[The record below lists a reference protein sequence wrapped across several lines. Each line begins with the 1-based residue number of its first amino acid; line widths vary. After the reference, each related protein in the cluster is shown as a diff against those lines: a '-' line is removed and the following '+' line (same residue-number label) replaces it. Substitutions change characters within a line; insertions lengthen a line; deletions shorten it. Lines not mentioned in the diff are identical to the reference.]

1 MQRKAL
7 NLDTTNFEKIYYSLI
22 SRLKLF
28 RMTTEKERML
38 DEKWKTWGP
47 YVSNRQWGTVREDY
61 SGTGN
66 AWGYTTYNDAISRTY
81 RWSED
86 GIAGICD
93 HKQRLCFS
101 LSFWNR
107 KDKMIKERFFG
118 LSNHEG
124 NHGEDVKEI
133 FYYLDNT
140 PTHSYMKMVYKYPIN
155 EFPYDELIAE
165 NGRRTKDDPE
175 FELLHTGIFNDNNY
189 FDIFIEYAKINHD
202 DFLIRITTTNRS
214 KEKAPLVILP
224 TIWFRNN
231 WNWGYGT
238 YEPQLK
244 SSATGIIDIE
254 HDSLAIKKL
263 YARDQ
268 NTPSLFCNNETN
280 PDKIPNTETSAKFFK
295 DGINEFV
302 INDNK
307 DAVNQDQFGTKA
319 SFLVD
324 AEIEAGES
332 QVFDF
337 RLSAHKMENAFFDF
351 DEILR
356 LRKNEADEFYS
367 AIQCEIEDE
376 EERNIQRQAFA
387 GLLWNKQFYHY
398 NVSKWLKG
406 DPKFEAPRDFNQY
419 VRNTEW
425 AHMHNKDIISM
436 PDKWEYPWFA
446 TWDLAFHCVPFA
458 ILDSGFAKDQLRL
471 LTKEWFIHPNG
482 QLPAYEWD
490 FSDVNPPV
498 HAWSTFRVFKIDQM
512 INGKPDVP
520 FLESVFQKLL
530 LNFTWWVNRKD
541 KKGNNVFGGGFLG
554 LDNIGAFDRNME
566 FKNGEHLEQA
576 DGTSWMA
583 MFALNMMRI
592 SMELALYNPIY
603 EDMAIKFFEHYL
615 YIAEAMENLG
625 DKKNGLWNEKDGF
638 FYDLLQLNNGDS
650 ISLKLRSIV
659 GLIPLFA
666 VEIVEH
672 DLLEKLPNF
681 RDRMQW
687 ILKNKPHLADLV
699 SHWEVEGKGGKH
711 MMSIL
716 RKTRLKRVLS
726 RMVDEDEFLSDYG
739 IRSMSKVYEKEPY
752 EFAVDGKK
760 FTVQYKPAES
770 DSSMFG
776 GNSNWRGPIWFP
788 INFLI
793 VESLQRFHY
802 YYGDSLQIEYPA
814 KSSEMRNLNFVA
826 TDLSRRLYSIFTKD
840 ENGNRP
846 FNGGNELLNHNEFFK
861 NYIMFHE
868 YFNGDTGEGIGASHQ
883 TGWTATIAKLI
894 QPRMGSRS
902 R

>member
-7 NLDTTNFEKIYYSLI
+7 NSNITNFPNFIYSLV
-22 SRLKLF
+22 LHQKLF
-28 RMTTEKERML
+28 IMTTEKERML
-38 DEKWKTWGP
+38 DKNWKTWGP
-47 YVSNRQWGTVREDY
+47 YLSNRQWGTVREDY
-61 SGTGN
+61 SHNGN
-66 AWGYTTYNDAISRTY
+66 AWGYTTYSDAIGRTY

-93 HKQRLCFS
+93 NKQKICFAF
-101 LSFWNR
+101 SFWNR

-124 NHGEDVKEI
+124 NHGEDIKEI

-155 EFPYDELIAE
+155 EFPYDDLIAE
-165 NGRRTKDDPE
+165 NGRRSKHE
-175 FELLHTGIFNDNNY
+175 SEYELVDTGIFNDDRY

-202 DFLIRITTTNRS
+202 DFLIRITATNRS
-214 KEKAPLVILP
+214 GEKAPLDIIP
-224 TIWFRNN
+224 TLWFRNN
-231 WNWGYGT
+231 WSWGYGD
-238 YEPQLK
+238 YKPQLK
-244 SSATGIIDIE
+244 SSANGEIEIHHESLPII
-254 HDSLAIKKL
+254 KL
-263 YARDQ
+263 YSRDK
-268 NTPSLFCNNETN
+268 NAEAFFCNNESN
-280 PDKIPNTETSAKFFK
+280 PAVVPSASHEPKYYK
-295 DGINEFV
+295 DGINNFL
-302 INDNK
+302 IHNNQ
-307 DAVNQDQFGTKA
+307 DAVNPEKSGTKA
-319 SFLVD
+319 SFIIHT
-324 AEIEAGES
+324 EIEAGES
-332 QVFDF
+332 KTFDF
-337 RLSAHKMENAFFDF
+337 RLSPHDMENAFFDF
-351 DEILR
+351 DDVFSLR
-356 LRKNEADEFYS
+356 IKEANDFYDG
-367 AIQCEIEDE
+367 IQEDIHDE
-376 EERNIQRQAFA
+376 EEKLIQRQAFA

-406 DPKFEAPRDFNQY
+406 DPKFDAPRNLDHH
-419 VRNTEW
+419 VRNLEW
-425 AHMHNKDIISM
+425 EHMQNKDIISM

-446 TWDLAFHCVPFA
+446 TWDLAFHCVPYA
-458 ILDSGFAKDQLRL
+458 ILDSGFSKHQLKL
-471 LTKEWFIHPNG
+471 LTKEWYIHPNG

-541 KKGNNVFGGGFLG
+541 KNGNNVFGGGFLG

-566 FKNGEHLEQA
+566 FKNGDHLEQA

-583 MFALNMMRI
+583 MYALNMMRI
-592 SMELALYNPIY
+592 SMELSLYNPIY

-615 YIAEAMENLG
+615 YIAEAMDNLG
-625 DKKNGLWNEKDGF
+625 ETKNGLWNEEDGF

-650 ISLKLRSIV
+650 VSLKLRSIV
-659 GLIPLFA
+659 GLIPMFA
-666 VEIVEH
+666 VEVVEH
-672 DLLEKLPNF
+672 TLLEKLPNF
-681 RDRMQW
+681 RKRMDW
-687 ILKNKPHLADLV
+687 ILKNKPELANLV

-711 MMSIL
+711 LMSVL
-716 RKTRLKRVLS
+716 RKTRLTRILQ
-726 RMVDEDEFLSDYG
+726 RMADEKEFLSPYG
-739 IRSMSKVYEKEPY
+739 IRSMSKVYEDNPY
-752 EFAVDGKK
+752 TFSVDGKDFK
-760 FTVQYKPAES
+760 VKYTPAES

-802 YYGDSLQIEYPA
+802 YYGDSLQIEYPTN
-814 KSSEMRNLNFVA
+814 SGESRNLDFVA
-826 TDLSRRLYSIFTKD
+826 TDLSKRLYSIFSKD
-840 ENGNRP
+840 EHGNRP
-846 FNGGNELLNHNEFFK
+846 FNGGNDLLNHNEFFK
-861 NYIMFHE
+861 NYMMFHE

>member
-1 MQRKAL
+1 M
-7 NLDTTNFEKIYYSLI
+7 
-22 SRLKLF
+22 
-28 RMTTEKERML
+28 MTEKERMQ
-38 DEKWKTWGP
+38 DDKWKIWGP
-47 YVSNRQWGTVREDY
+47 YISNRQWGTVREDY

-66 AWGYTTYNDAISRTY
+66 AWGFTTYNDAISRTY

-93 HKQRLCFS
+93 SKQRVCFA

-118 LSNHEG
+118 LSNYEG
-124 NHGEDVKEI
+124 NHGEDLKEI
-133 FYYLDNT
+133 YYNLDNT
-140 PTHSYMKMVYKYPIN
+140 PTHSYMKMLYKYPIN
-155 EFPYDELIAE
+155 EFPYEDLIAE
-165 NGRRTKDDPE
+165 NARRSKQDDE
-175 FELLHTGIFNDNNY
+175 YELVDTGIFKENEY

-202 DFLIRITTTNRS
+202 DFLIRITCSNRS
-214 KEKAPLVILP
+214 TEKAPLVLLP
-224 TIWFRNN
+224 TLWFRNN
-231 WNWGYGT
+231 WRWGYGN

-244 SSATGIIDIE
+244 SSVLGRISIN
-254 HDSLAIKKL
+254 HDSIPIKKL
-263 YARDQ
+263 YARDE
-268 NTPSLFCNNETN
+268 NTKALFCNNESN
-280 PDKIPNTETSAKFFK
+280 PSKINSITSEANFFK
-295 DGINEFV
+295 DGINDYLIHGNANA
-302 INDNK
+302 INP
-307 DAVNQDQFGTKA
+307 AQTGTKA
-319 SFLVD
+319 CFFVET
-324 AEIEAGES
+324 EIEGGATKT
-332 QVFDF
+332 FDF
-337 RLSAHKMENAFFDF
+337 RLSPHEMENAFFDF
-351 DEILR
+351 DDIFS
-356 LRKNEADEFYS
+356 LRKQEAEDFY
-367 AIQCEIEDE
+367 ADIQKDIKDE
-376 EERNIQRQAFA
+376 EEKNIQRQAFA

-406 DPKFEAPRDFNQY
+406 DPNFEAPRNLEGF
-419 VRNTEW
+419 VRNSEW
-425 AHMHNKDIISM
+425 EHMQNKDIISM

-458 ILDSGFAKDQLRL
+458 ILDSNFAKHQLKL
-471 LTKEWFIHPNG
+471 LTKEWYIHPNG

-498 HAWSTFRVFKIDQM
+498 HAWSTFRVFKLDESIH
-512 INGKPDVP
+512 GKPDVP

-541 KKGNNVFGGGFLG
+541 MHGNNVFGGGFLG

-566 FKNGEHLEQA
+566 FKNGDHLEQA

-592 SMELALYNPIY
+592 SMELSLYNPIY

-625 DKKNGLWNEKDGF
+625 GTKNGLWNDEDGF

-650 ISLKLRSIV
+650 KSLKLRSIV

-672 DLLEKLPNF
+672 DLLIKLPNF
-681 RDRMQW
+681 RARMEW
-687 ILKNKPHLADLV
+687 ILKNKPELAGLV

-711 MMSIL
+711 LMSIL
-716 RKTRLKRVLS
+716 RKTRLTRVLN
-726 RMVDEDEFLSDYG
+726 RMVDPNEFLSDYG
-739 IRSMSKVYEKEPY
+739 IRSMSKVYENDPFELD
-752 EFAVDGKK
+752 VDGKN
-760 FTVQYKPAES
+760 FTVKYTPAES

-802 YYGDSLQIEYPA
+802 YYGDSLKIEYPA
-814 KSSEMRNLNFVA
+814 NSNEMRNLDFVA
-826 TDLSRRLYSIFTKD
+826 DDLSKRLYSIFSKD

-846 FNGGNELLNHNEFFK
+846 FNGGDDLLNHNEFFK

-894 QPRMGSRS
+894 QPRMGSRP

>member
-1 MQRKAL
+1 
-7 NLDTTNFEKIYYSLI
+7 
-22 SRLKLF
+22 
-28 RMTTEKERML
+28 
-38 DEKWKTWGP
+38 
-47 YVSNRQWGTVREDY
+47 
-61 SGTGN
+61 
-66 AWGYTTYNDAISRTY
+66 
-81 RWSED
+81 
-86 GIAGICD
+86 
-93 HKQRLCFS
+93 
-101 LSFWNR
+101 
-107 KDKMIKERFFG
+107 
-118 LSNHEG
+118 
-124 NHGEDVKEI
+124 
-133 FYYLDNT
+133 
-140 PTHSYMKMVYKYPIN
+140 MK
-155 EFPYDELIAE
+155 
-165 NGRRTKDDPE
+165 
-175 FELLHTGIFNDNNY
+175 
-189 FDIFIEYAKINHD
+189 
-202 DFLIRITTTNRS
+202 NRS
-214 KEKAPLVILP
+214 EKKAPLVIMP
-224 TIWFRNN
+224 TLWFRNN
-231 WNWGYGT
+231 WSWGYGN
-238 YEPQLK
+238 YIPQLR
-244 SSATGIIDIE
+244 SSKNGLIDIDHE
-254 HDSLAIKKL
+254 SLPLNKL

-268 NTPSLFCNNETN
+268 NTRAVFCNNESN
-280 PDKIPNTETSAKFFK
+280 PAKISDSNSEAQFFK
-295 DGINEFV
+295 DGINDFLIHNDEAA
-302 INDNK
+302 INPE
-307 DAVNQDQFGTKA
+307 QSGTKA
-319 SFLVD
+319 SFLIE

-332 QVFDF
+332 QSFDF
-337 RLSAHKMENAFFDF
+337 RLSPHDMDDAFFDF
-351 DEILR
+351 DEIFSK
-356 LRKNEADEFYS
+356 RKNEANDFYGG
-367 AIQCEIEDE
+367 IQKEIEDE
-376 EERNIQRQAFA
+376 EEKNIQRQAFA

-406 DPKFEAPRDFNQY
+406 DPKLDAPRDFDKF

-425 AHMHNKDIISM
+425 EHMQNKDIISM

-458 ILDSGFAKDQLRL
+458 ILDSGFAKQQLKL

-498 HAWSTFRVFKIDQM
+498 HAWSTFRVFKIDEM
-512 INGKPDVP
+512 INGKPDIP

-541 KKGNNVFGGGFLG
+541 KKGNNIFGGGFLG

-566 FKNGEHLEQA
+566 FKNGGHLEQA

-615 YIAEAMENLG
+615 YIAEAMENIG
-625 DKKNGLWNEKDGF
+625 ETKDGLWNEEDGF
-638 FYDLLQLNNGDS
+638 FYDLLQLDNGDS
-650 ISLKLRSIV
+650 IPLKLRSIV

-672 DLLEKLPNF
+672 SMLLKLPNF
-681 RDRMQW
+681 LERMRW

-711 MMSIL
+711 LMSIL

-726 RMVDEDEFLSDYG
+726 RMVNEDEFLSPYG

-752 EFAVDGKK
+752 KFSVDGKN
-760 FTVQYKPAES
+760 FTVKYTAAES

-814 KSSEMRNLNFVA
+814 NSSEMRNLDFVA
-826 TDLSRRLYSIFTKD
+826 DDLSKRLYSIFRKD
-840 ENGNRP
+840 EDGNRA
-846 FNGGNELLNHNEFFK
+846 FNGKNDLLNHNEFFK
-861 NYIMFHE
+861 NYIMFYE
-868 YFNGDTGEGIGASHQ
+868 YFNGDTGQGIGASHQ

-894 QPRMGSRS
+894 QPRMGSRP

>member
-1 MQRKAL
+1 M
-7 NLDTTNFEKIYYSLI
+7 
-22 SRLKLF
+22 
-28 RMTTEKERML
+28 TEKERML
-38 DEKWKTWGP
+38 NENWKNWGP

-61 SGTGN
+61 SHNGN
-66 AWGYTTYNDAISRTY
+66 AWGHTTYNEAISRAY

-86 GIAGICD
+86 GIAGISD
-93 HKQRLCFS
+93 NKQRLCFA

-124 NHGEDVKEI
+124 NHGEDLKEI
-133 FYYLDNT
+133 YYYLDNT
-140 PTHSYMKMVYKYPIN
+140 PTHSYMNMVYKYPIN
-155 EFPYDELIAE
+155 EFPYEHLIAE
-165 NGRRTKDDPE
+165 NARRSKEEPE
-175 FELLHTGIFNDNNY
+175 FELVDTGIFNDNNY

-202 DFLIRITTTNRS
+202 DFLIRVSAVNRS
-214 KEKAPLVILP
+214 SQKAPLAIMP
-224 TIWFRNN
+224 TLWFRNN
-231 WNWGYGT
+231 WNWGHGNYL
-238 YEPQLK
+238 PQLR
-244 SSATGIIDIE
+244 SSGKGIINIE
-254 HDSLAIKKL
+254 HDSLPLKKL

-268 NTPSLFCNNETN
+268 NTRTLFCNNESN
-280 PDKIPNTETSAKFFK
+280 PSKISNANSSALFFK
-295 DGINEFV
+295 DGINDFLV
-302 INDNK
+302 HSNKHAINHE
-307 DAVNQDQFGTKA
+307 QFGTKA
-319 SFLVD
+319 CFLIKT
-324 AEIEAGES
+324 EIEAGSS
-332 QVFDF
+332 QTFDF
-337 RLSAHKMENAFFDF
+337 RLSPHDMENAFFNF
-351 DEILR
+351 DEIFS
-356 LRKNEADEFYS
+356 LRKKEADDFY
-367 AIQCEIEDE
+367 ATIQSGIENE
-376 EERNIQRQAFA
+376 EEKTIQRQAFA

-406 DPKFEAPRDFNQY
+406 DPNLQAPRDFNHY
-419 VRNTEW
+419 VRNKEW
-425 AHMHNKDIISM
+425 EHMQNKDIISM

-446 TWDLAFHCVPFA
+446 TWDLAFHCVPYA
-458 ILDSGFAKDQLRL
+458 ILDSVFAKQQLRL
-471 LTKEWFIHPNG
+471 LTKEWYIHPNG

-512 INGKPDVP
+512 LNGKPDVP

-566 FKNGEHLEQA
+566 FKNGDHLEQA

-625 DKKNGLWNEKDGF
+625 ETRNGLWNEEDGF

-666 VEIVEH
+666 VEIIEH

-687 ILKNKPHLADLV
+687 ILKNKPELAELV

-711 MMSIL
+711 LMSIL
-716 RKTRLKRVLS
+716 RKKRLKRVLN
-726 RMVDEDEFLSDYG
+726 RMVDENEFLSDYG
-739 IRSMSKVYEKEPY
+739 IRSMSKVYENSPY
-752 EFAVDGKK
+752 EFNVDGKS
-760 FTVQYKPAES
+760 FTVKYTPAES

-802 YYGDSLQIEYPA
+802 YYGDQFQIEYPA
-814 KSSEMRNLNFVA
+814 NSKELRNLDFVA
-826 TDLSRRLYSIFTKD
+826 NDLSKRLYSIFSKD

-846 FNGGNELLNHNEFFK
+846 FNGQNDLLNHNEFFK
-861 NYIMFHE
+861 DYIMFYE
-868 YFNGDTGEGIGASHQ
+868 YFNGDTGQGIGASHQ

-894 QPRMGSRS
+894 QPRMGSRP